1 MSPKLRILILNHEF
15 PPLGGGAGRA
25 SYYIAKELVKMGDE
39 VDVLTTSD
47 GKLPVFEVVDGVNVH
62 RIYGKRRSVLDNN
75 VIITMTSFLTAG
87 TLKVIRMLKRN
98 QYHVIHCF
106 FTIPAGLV
114 GILVKQMYRIPV
126 IVSLRGSD
134 VPFYNPDEF
143 RLQILALQPL
153 IRFIWKQSNR
163 VVALSEGL
171 RETARKT
178 LYDYDYGVIHNGID
192 TDVFKP
198 IESFH
203 SNDNNTVKLI
213 TVSRL
218 VERKGIQY
226 LLHALAELR
235 AEGVDYQFKLLVVGD
250 GNYRAALEDLTKNL
264 KLEDVI
270 SFYGFCPNEKL
281 PELYSSS
288 DIFVL
293 PSLTESFGQV
303 FGEAMACGLPIIGTT
318 VGGIPEVVIDS
329 ENGILVQPRDVS
341 ALKQALYK
349 LIKNPEIRAKM
360 KQRNVRRIKD
370 QFDWRVTAKQYRE
383 IYLKCTAR

>member
-1 MSPKLRILILNHEF
+1 MLNHEF

-25 SYYIAKELVKMGDE
+25 SYYIARELVKMGDE

-47 GKLPVFEVVDGVNVH
+47 GNLPAFEVVDGISVH

-75 VIITMTSFLTAG
+75 VMVTMLSFLTIG
-87 TLKVIRMLKRN
+87 TLKVIGMLKRN
-98 QYHVIHCF
+98 RYDVIHCF

-143 RLQILALQPL
+143 RLQVLALQPL
-153 IRFIWKQSNR
+153 IRFIWRTSSR
-163 VVALSEGL
+163 VVALSKGL
-171 RETARKT
+171 RETAQRT
-178 LYDYDYGVIHNGID
+178 LHDYDYGVIHNGID

-198 IESFH
+198 IKNPDTNSDD
-203 SNDNNTVKLI
+203 STLKLI

-226 LLHALAELR
+226 LLYALAELR
-235 AEGVDYQFKLLVVGD
+235 MEGVDYQFKLLVVGD
-250 GNYRAALEDLTKNL
+250 GNYAAALEDLATNL
-264 KLEDVI
+264 KLEDAV

-318 VGGIPEVVIDS
+318 VGGIPEVVIDG
-329 ENGILVQPRDVS
+329 ENGILVQPKDVS
-341 ALKQALYK
+341 ALKQAMYK
-349 LIKNPEIRAKM
+349 LIKNPELRTKM
-360 KQRNVRRIKD
+360 GQRNISRIKKH
-370 QFDWRVTAKQYRE
+370 FDWQVTAKQYRG
-383 IYLKCTAR
+383 IYLRYTAG